1 MVTRVEALQ
10 EIVGLVL
17 LFLQVRRRGWRG
29 LQPLLAASKLTGPA
43 FFLLRAVDGETVRGR
58 AVDGE
63 TVRGQ
68 ALTLQQMQEWLFN
81 PYATRF
87 PVFDFLPVLVDLGYM
102 QKQGEGYLVTGTGRA
117 LANEV
122 ELAARD
128 YLATLQLPPGIRQS
142 ALAEALVE
150 LVRRSWAAPE
160 PSVKAHQA
168 RTQRRLGVDG
178 AAPLVRIEW
187 AVLGLWEVR
196 DDAHIAAWRAYG
208 FRGPVLDILSH
219 IWRKE
224 TQTLPAL
231 VATLQETQH
240 PADIEQGVL
249 ELAQAGYITSA
260 NEQLALTTHGQEV
273 RDAIE
278 AETDRIFFAPWEPVA
293 DDKVVWISEQLGE
306 LCAYFKV

>member
-1 MVTRVEALQ
+1 
-10 EIVGLVL
+10 
-17 LFLQVRRRGWRG
+17 
-29 LQPLLAASKLTGPA
+29 LLAASKLTGPA
-43 FFLLRAVDGETVRGR
+43 FFLLRAVDGEIASGQEG
-58 AVDGE
+58 DGE
-63 TVRGQ
+63 TVSEQEGDGETVSER
-68 ALTLQQMQEWLFN
+68 ALTLQQMQERLFN

-87 PVFDFLPVLVDLGYM
+87 PVFDFLPVLVNLGYM
-102 QKQGEGYLVTGTGRA
+102 QQQGEGYLVTEAGRA

-122 ELAARD
+122 EMAARD
-128 YLATLQLPPGIRQS
+128 YLAMLQLPPGVQQL

-150 LVRRSWAAPE
+150 LVHRSWAAPE

-187 AVLGLWEVR
+187 AVLGLWEAR
-196 DDAHIAAWRAYG
+196 DDAHIAAWQAYG
-208 FRGPVLDILSH
+208 FRGPVLDILSR

-224 TQTLPAL
+224 TPTLPAL
-231 VATLQETQH
+231 ITTLQEAQY
-240 PADIEQGVL
+240 PADIEQGIQ
-249 ELAQAGYITSA
+249 ELTQAGYITSA

-306 LCAYFKV
+306 LCKHLG